1 LASTKSPARR
11 PPASNDAG
19 WDADE
24 SRLVVMGRIVGSFG
38 VQGWVK
44 VKSFAEAADAL
55 GGYPSWVVR
64 TREGW
69 RVMQLEEFEVHSKGP
84 VAKLA
89 GCSDRVAADAL
100 RGAEVAVPRE
110 ALGEAGEGSLYWVDL
125 VGLEVVEQS
134 GESLG
139 TIEGLFEAG
148 DTSVMVVRKAARET
162 MIPFVPAYVKAVDRE
177 ARRVTVDWK
186 AEDVE

>member
-1 LASTKSPARR
+1 
-11 PPASNDAG
+11 
-19 WDADE
+19 
-24 SRLVVMGRIVGSFG
+24 MGRIVGSFG
-38 VQGWVK
+38 LQGWVK
-44 VKSFAEAADAL
+44 VKFFTESPDSLGQYAA
-55 GGYPSWVVR
+55 WQVK

-69 RVMQLEEFEVHSKGP
+69 KTYELEAFEVHSKGP

-89 GCSDRVAADAL
+89 GCADRDTADAL

-110 ALGEAGEGSLYWVDL
+110 ALGEAEQGSLYWVDL
-125 VGLEVVEQS
+125 VGLEVVQES

-148 DTSVMVVRKAARET
+148 DTSVMVVRKAGRET

-177 ARRVTVDWK
+177 ARRVTVDW
-186 AEDVE
+186 EEGGT